1 MAFLIDPQEL
11 KPGLLLFRRADVQ
24 HRNWYCRIRVPG
36 SDRYKT
42 VSLRTADVTMAKE
55 AAFDADAD
63 LRFRVKHD
71 VPVFNRTFAQIAKM
85 YADHQ
90 QARSEA
96 GEITHHRWEVVES
109 IIRAQINRYVG
120 AKQIAHVS
128 HDDFLGYPLWRRQN
142 GLGRGGRPVSDAT
155 IRYEMSIFRS
165 VIVFA
170 AGKRFVPESHVYKG
184 KLPLA
189 KLKASV
195 MEIAGGLVPKSGH
208 NLIILFDQLL
218 RARADLG
225 HTDDDAH
232 ADHVRDTIR
241 RVQMLDPF
249 ADRFRYPTSKSG
261 APFEGIAVD
270 YDALFQAY
278 WLITTW
284 CEGATLEVEENRR
297 LTL

>member
-11 KPGLLLFRRADVQ
+11 KPGLILFRRADVQ
-24 HRNWYCRIRVPG
+24 HRNWYCRIKVPG

-42 VSLRTADVTMAKE
+42 VSLRIADVTAAKE
-55 AAFDADAD
+55 AAFDAQAD

-71 VPVFNRTFAQIAKM
+71 VPVFDRTFAQIARM

-90 QARSEA
+90 RARSEA

-165 VIVFA
+165 VIAFA
-170 AGKRFVPESHVYKG
+170 VGKRFVPESHVYKG

-189 KLKASV
+189 KVRREEFTPEEYRKLHTFARGWIK
-195 MEIAGGLVPKSGH
+195 
-208 NLIILFDQLL
+208 
-218 RARADLG
+218 RAR
-225 HTDDDAH
+225 T
-232 ADHVRDTIR
+232 R
-241 RVQMLDPF
+241 
-249 ADRFRYPTSKSG
+249 K
-261 APFEGIAVD
+261 FE
-270 YDALFQAY
+270 
-278 WLITTW
+278 WH
-284 CEGATLEVEENRR
+284 
-297 LTL
+297 

>member
-11 KPGLLLFRRADVQ
+11 KHGLILFRRADVQ
-24 HRNWYCRIRVPG
+24 HRNWYCRIKVPG

-42 VSLRTADVTMAKE
+42 VSLRTADVTTAKE

-90 QARSEA
+90 QARSKA

-165 VIVFA
+165 VVAFA
-170 AGKRFVPESHVYKG
+170 VGKRFVPESHVYKG

-189 KLKASV
+189 K
-195 MEIAGGLVPKSGH
+195 
-208 NLIILFDQLL
+208 
-218 RARADLG
+218 
-225 HTDDDAH
+225 
-232 ADHVRDTIR
+232 VRR
-241 RVQMLDPF
+241 
-249 ADRFRYPTSKSG
+249 
-261 APFEGIAVD
+261 
-270 YDALFQAY
+270 
-278 WLITTW
+278 
-284 CEGATLEVEENRR
+284 EEF
-297 LTL
+297 TPEE